1 MRTFEK
7 YINRRNITDATAYFV
22 AKGITTDE
30 QLHEWCENHEVEP
43 PSNSLFGSTTAEE
56 ASAPAP
62 KKAPAAKKT
71 SAKRVT
77 APEDSTETWHVPAA
91 ERPLKKQ
98 VKKSPPKKRKAT
110 K

>member
-1 MRTFEK
+1 MRTFDR
-7 YINRRNITDATAYFV
+7 YINRRNITDPHAYFA

-30 QLHEWCENHEVEP
+30 QLHKWCENHEVEP
-43 PSNSLFGSTTAEE
+43 PSASLFGTAPAEE

-62 KKAPAAKKT
+62 KKAPATKEA

>member
-7 YINRRNITDATAYFV
+7 YINRRNIADAQAYFI

-30 QLHEWCENHEVEP
+30 QLHEWCANHEIEP
-43 PSNSLFGSTTAEE
+43 PNALLFTTQVQE
-56 ASAPAP
+56 SAHPTAQKTAP
-62 KKAPAAKKT
+62 AKKT

-77 APEDSTETWHVPAA
+77 APEGSTETWHTPAA

-98 VKKSPPKKRKAT
+98 VKKSSPKKRKVT